1 MSYRNGQVGMLYAV
15 TSKAAVDLDLNGN
28 DKASSISSLASE
40 LKKTVKNPQARLA
53 LGAMIY
59 ATRKVGL
66 PQFQGTIEKIDPL
79 PKDLPGDIGPEIC
92 PVYLVIERGKQGT
105 AA

>member
-1 MSYRNGQVGMLYAV
+1 MSYRNGQVGVLYAV
-15 TSKAAVDLDLNGN
+15 TSEAAVDLDLNGN
-28 DKASSISSLASE
+28 DKAGSVSALASE

-66 PQFQGTIEKIDPL
+66 PQFVGTIEKIAPL
-79 PKDLPGDIGPEIC
+79 PKDLPGDIGPEVC
-92 PVYLVIERGKQGT
+92 PVYLVIQRGQEGT